1 MATNFVDRE
10 KITVLAVLKPRRP
23 PFVGPSV
30 EVVVVVPWLAGS
42 PVLRHRPED
51 HSSVEAVPPAKAVGL
66 GVAPRKISLVGVALW
81 REWRSPVE
89 VGGSTVL
96 VMEVGLRHVLLVE
109 VGLWCSPV
117 SVLSVVVGRVVV
129 VHDVW
134 IAKIS
139 VLACERLGAQLAA
152 LMAPI
157 TRLAYLSAVAERLDQ
172 WCPHISAS
180 RATPMQVLID
190 LVARIGSILNIS
202 PLVVVV
208 VEASLMAGKILLW
221 SPH

>member
-1 MATNFVDRE
+1 M
-10 KITVLAVLKPRRP
+10 TVLAVLKPRRP

-30 EVVVVVPWLAGS
+30 EVVVVVPWLAGA
-42 PVLRHRPED
+42 PVLRLRAED
-51 HSSVEAVPPAKAVGL
+51 HSSVEAVPPAKVQGL
-66 GVAPRKISLVGVALW
+66 GVASMKISLVGVALW

-96 VMEVGLRHVLLVE
+96 LMEVGLRHVLLVE

-139 VLACERLGAQLAA
+139 VLAL
-152 LMAPI
+152 
-157 TRLAYLSAVAERLDQ
+157 
-172 WCPHISAS
+172 
-180 RATPMQVLID
+180 
-190 LVARIGSILNIS
+190 
-202 PLVVVV
+202 
-208 VEASLMAGKILLW
+208 
-221 SPH
+221 

>member
-1 MATNFVDRE
+1 M
-10 KITVLAVLKPRRP
+10 IAVVQPGSP

-51 HSSVEAVPPAKAVGL
+51 HSSVEAVPPAKVVGL

-96 VMEVGLRHVLLVE
+96 LMEVGLRHVLLVE

-139 VLACERLGAQLAA
+139 VLAL
-152 LMAPI
+152 
-157 TRLAYLSAVAERLDQ
+157 
-172 WCPHISAS
+172 
-180 RATPMQVLID
+180 
-190 LVARIGSILNIS
+190 
-202 PLVVVV
+202 
-208 VEASLMAGKILLW
+208 
-221 SPH
+221 